1 MCDIRWMLVT
11 LSFYLLSTRNYH
23 FQWWWLGDS
32 HTSAWCNSSN
42 SSSLEELCI
51 TILSLPNPKTQQ
63 NEFEWIWNICKF
75 EKLSAV
81 WCLFYLVTYGFEIGE
96 TKCCNGNR
104 KKKVKKVES
113 RIWEMIWVLWEWKR
127 ERDSVR
133 RVVAPISAVVS
144 LRRTPIMLVLLCL
157 AYHVV

>member
-1 MCDIRWMLVT
+1 MLVS

-23 FQWWWLGDS
+23 FQWWWLADS

-51 TILSLPNPKTQQ
+51 TILNLPNPKTQQ

-81 WCLFYLVTYGFEIGE
+81 CYLFTLSPMGLRLVKLNAAMVTE
-96 TKCCNGNR
+96 KK

-113 RIWEMIWVLWEWKR
+113 RIWEMIWVLWER
-127 ERDSVR
+127 ERECVR